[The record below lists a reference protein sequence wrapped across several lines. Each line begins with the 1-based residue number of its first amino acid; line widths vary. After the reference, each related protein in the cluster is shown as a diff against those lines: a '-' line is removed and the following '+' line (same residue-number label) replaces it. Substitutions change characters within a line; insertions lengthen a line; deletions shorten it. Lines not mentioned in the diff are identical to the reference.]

1 MQSVEDIMHSFSLVF
16 LLKDTLNKDNTCL
29 HVLKLH
35 FIDRAFQRYGQDVVD
50 PGISVKLELADLKK
64 NDKANDNQLIKFKRD
79 VVSFLSTLCDHLAE
93 KSPTKSPLTRNS
105 FCFIPSLLVESPDVS
120 ETCFNRLL
128 ENMASTR

>member
-1 MQSVEDIMHSFSLVF
+1 MF

-29 HVLKLH
+29 HVSKLH

-50 PGISVKLELADLKK
+50 PGISVKLELAYLKK
-64 NDKANDNQLIKFKRD
+64 NDKANDNQIIKFKRD
-79 VVSFLSTLCDHLAE
+79 VVLFLSTLCDHLAE
-93 KSPTKSPLTRNS
+93 KSPTKSSLTRNS
-105 FCFIPSLLVESPDVS
+105 FCFIPSLLVESPDAS